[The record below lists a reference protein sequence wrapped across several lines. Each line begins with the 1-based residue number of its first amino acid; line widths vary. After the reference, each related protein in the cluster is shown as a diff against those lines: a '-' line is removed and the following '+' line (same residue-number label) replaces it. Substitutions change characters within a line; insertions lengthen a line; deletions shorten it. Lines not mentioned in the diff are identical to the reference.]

1 MPLGVPG
8 ASPGTGNLRP
18 GTGRAS
24 PARRPGLGA
33 QTQVSQ
39 AQVSF
44 WEVSTLPVNS
54 QQLPNVTGVY

>member
-1 MPLGVPG
+1 MALGVPG
-8 ASPGTGNLRP
+8 VSPGT
-18 GTGRAS
+18 
-24 PARRPGLGA
+24 ARRTSLGA

-44 WEVSTLPVNS
+44 WEVSPLAVNS